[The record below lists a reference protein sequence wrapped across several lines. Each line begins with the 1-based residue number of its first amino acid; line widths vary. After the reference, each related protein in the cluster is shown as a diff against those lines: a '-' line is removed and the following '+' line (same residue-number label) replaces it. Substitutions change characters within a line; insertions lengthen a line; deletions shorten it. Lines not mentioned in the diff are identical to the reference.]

1 MQKVAENFSYA
12 EKKWRKNLKRVINLI
27 RINLEE
33 QVKYN
38 TSSLLFSN
46 PLLKSNGFEGLP
58 FAVKIIALFALMIYS
73 LSKQCSLKQQR
84 YFR

>member
-1 MQKVAENFSYA
+1 MKSS
-12 EKKWRKNLKRVINLI
+12 IDSI

-33 QVKYN
+33 QSKYN

-46 PLLKSNGFEGLP
+46 PLLKSNGCEGLP